1 MKSVRRR
8 AAMLIL
14 PLIAVLLAGC
24 GDAHQNSY
32 QGWVEGV
39 FVFVGPDE
47 AGRVESLAVREGDA
61 VAVGGML
68 FAVDAEL
75 QEADLRVAEAALNNA
90 RSAFERAQQ
99 LLKSGSGSQKA
110 FDDAE
115 ANLREAEARANA
127 ARTRLTRRKLSSPV
141 AGAVQQIYYRDGEMV
156 PAGRAVIS
164 LIPPSNVKVR
174 FYVPQAVLPTIAIGD
189 PIAIACDGCEN
200 NIAGRVTFIA
210 AAAEYTPPVIYS
222 QEERSKLV
230 FLVEARPENQ
240 GGLRVGQ
247 PVSVEIGPREAKR

>member
-1 MKSVRRR
+1 MMVVRHR
-8 AAMLIL
+8 AGML
-14 PLIAVLLAGC
+14 LIALIAILLAGC
-24 GDAHQNSY
+24 GDARQSTY

-47 AGRVESLAVREGDA
+47 PGRVDHLAVREGDV
-61 VAVGGML
+61 VAEGAAL

-75 QEADLRVAEAALNNA
+75 QQADLRVAEAALNNA
-90 RSAFERAQQ
+90 RNSFERAQQ

-115 ANLREAEARANA
+115 ANLREGEARANA

-141 AGAVQQIYYRDGEMV
+141 AGAVQQIYYRQGEMV
-156 PAGRAVIS
+156 PAGRAVVSI
-164 LIPPSNVKVR
+164 IPPGNVKVR
-174 FYVPQAVLPTIAIGD
+174 FFVPQAVLPTISLGD
-189 PIAIACDGCEN
+189 PISIACDGCETN
-200 NIAGRVTFIA
+200 FTGHISFIA

-230 FLVEARPENQ
+230 FLIEARPVDE
-240 GGLRVGQ
+240 GKLRVGQ
-247 PVSVEIGPREAKR
+247 PVSVEIGARETKR